1 MYSVYITEDE
11 PLALESLVAMFKPFK
26 QWQVVGTADN
36 GGQALQDCLDNPPDL
51 LVTDIKMPILDG
63 LEVVA
68 ELQKS
73 QQLPQT
79 VFITAYDQHALEA
92 FRLAAVDYLLKPITD
107 SDFKRTLR
115 RVEKLLENQ
124 KASQHLQSLNSE
136 LDELLK
142 NSINYLKTLVIR
154 SIGRIDFVPISEVVA
169 FCSSGNYIDV
179 ITTDKEYLH
188 RQTLKSLS
196 AEINPEQFIRIHRST
211 IVAISHIRMIK
222 RQNSTDVVVLSNGR
236 ELTVGAKYQQQLR
249 NTS

>member
-1 MYSVYITEDE
+1 MYSVYIAEDE
-11 PLALESLVAMFKPFK
+11 PLALESLVTMFKPYK
-26 QWQVVGTADN
+26 QWHVVGTADN
-36 GGQALQDCLDNPPDL
+36 GGQALQDCMNNPPDL

-68 ELQKS
+68 ELQKN

-107 SDFKRTLR
+107 SDFKRTLG
-115 RVEKLLENQ
+115 RVEKLLEHH
-124 KASQHLQSLNSE
+124 KAAQNLQSLNSE

-142 NSINYLKTLVIR
+142 KRKEYLKTLVIK
-154 SIGRIDFVPISEVVA
+154 SIGRIDFVPIAEVMA
-169 FCSSGNYIDV
+169 FCASGNYIDV

-188 RQTLKSLS
+188 RQTLKSLA

-211 IVAISHIRMIK
+211 IVATSHIRMLK
-222 RQNSTDVVVLSNGR
+222 RQNSTDVVVLSNGQ
-236 ELTVGAKYQQQLR
+236 ELAVGAKYQQQLR
-249 NTS
+249 KNC